1 MTNPPIETNEQNEQ
15 LEANEQATSTR
26 RPLLLFLGFALL
38 GVAVVVLL
46 FADDIFGETLFGQ
59 EPAALEQV
67 PTSAGTA
74 VVAQPS
80 GASDRPEVGERA
92 PNFTLANLEGNE
104 VSLADFRGQ
113 PVIINFWATWC
124 GPCRIEMPELQ
135 ETFEER
141 QEDGLVILA
150 VNLQESPE
158 MARRFFYDDLG
169 LTFTPLLDR
178 EGQVAN
184 RYGVF
189 NLPTTFFVNPE
200 GTITVVHRG
209 LLTGGQ
215 IEGYM
220 QETVPSEG

>member
-1 MTNPPIETNEQNEQ
+1 MTNASMETNERDEQ
-15 LEANEQATSTR
+15 LEANEQAISTKR
-26 RPLLLFLGFALL
+26 SLVLFLGFALL
-38 GVAVVVLL
+38 GAAVVVLL
-46 FADDIFGETLFGQ
+46 FADDIFSETLFGQ

-67 PTSAGTA
+67 PASAGTT

-80 GASDRPEVGERA
+80 GTSDRPEVGEPA
-92 PNFTLANLEGNE
+92 PNFTLADLEGNE

-135 ETFEER
+135 RTFEER
-141 QEDGLVILA
+141 QEDGLAILA

-169 LTFTPLLDR
+169 LTFTPLLDT
-178 EGQVAN
+178 EGEVAN

-209 LLTGGQ
+209 LLTEGQ
-215 IEGYM
+215 IDGYM
-220 QETVPSEG
+220 QETVPAQG